1 VLRVRSSI
9 TKSEPTGKPAGPHD
23 LAFDDFRNGERW
35 QILIWRREV
44 LAGCRGAALTKIFWT
59 VRRVSAVL
67 QKHILSRAFCITAI
81 TMAAIQNPRSGR
93 SPDTPEPTAGH
104 WANAAE

>member
-1 VLRVRSSI
+1 I

-81 TMAAIQNPRSGR
+81 TMAAI
-93 SPDTPEPTAGH
+93 
-104 WANAAE
+104 

>member
-1 VLRVRSSI
+1 PVGSVLRVRSSI

-44 LAGCRGAALTKIFWT
+44 LAGCRGAALTPQSRLQVT
-59 VRRVSAVL
+59 GRTRRNDV
-67 QKHILSRAFCITAI
+67 
-81 TMAAIQNPRSGR
+81 G
-93 SPDTPEPTAGH
+93 
-104 WANAAE
+104 